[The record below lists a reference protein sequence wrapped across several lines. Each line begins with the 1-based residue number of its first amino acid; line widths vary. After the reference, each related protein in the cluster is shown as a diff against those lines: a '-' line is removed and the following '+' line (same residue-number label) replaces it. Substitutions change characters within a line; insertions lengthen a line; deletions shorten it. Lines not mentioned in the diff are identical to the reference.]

1 MMKKLL
7 LGVMVCAIC
16 ISATVATLSASAA
29 VPNLQQQAETRT
41 TVTMQNAIPVTKID
55 KSTVASSFGI
65 SVQDLGSKSENY
77 YQDSHKNVYMI
88 DNKNRLSTYWKNDQ
102 SNSLSTD
109 SITTITQAN
118 AEKKLIN
125 CLSGNVPNSK
135 EFKVDACYFDGENY
149 NLQMKRTINTGIDDF
164 ISATVHKNGDIS
176 SITIKYC
183 NVDSSHTITDN
194 HKEQLDK
201 LAQQY
206 LANKQASDS
215 SISSAEIKEKFYNLS
230 DDCSKVTGVYT
241 FSYSFKSNDHPT
253 TFSADAKT
261 FEIGA

>member
-1 MMKKLL
+1 MKKLL
-7 LGVMVCAIC
+7 FGVMVAAVC
-16 ISATVATLSASAA
+16 ISATVATLTASATA
-29 VPNLQQQAETRT
+29 PSLQQQAEARK
-41 TVTMQNAIPVTKID
+41 TVTMQNAIPVTKVD
-55 KSTVASSFGI
+55 KSAVASSFGI
-65 SVQDLGSKSENY
+65 SAQDLDSKSKNY

-88 DNKNRLSTYWKNDQ
+88 DNKNRLSTYWENDQ
-102 SNSLSTD
+102 NNSFSTN
-109 SITTITQAN
+109 SITTITQAD

-125 CLSGNVPNSK
+125 CLSGNVPNNK
-135 EFKVDACYFDGENY
+135 DFKVDTCYFDGENY

-164 ISATVHKNGDIS
+164 VSATVRKNGDIS

-183 NVDSSHTITDN
+183 NVDSLHPITDS
-194 HKEQLDK
+194 HKKQLDK

-206 LANKQASDS
+206 LTDKQASDS

-230 DDCSKVTGVYT
+230 DDCSKVIGVYT
-241 FSYSFKSNDHPT
+241 FSYSFKSDNHPT